1 MFFLF
6 IVDGDCEIKKYCQEG
21 TPSWM
26 SKSNSHTN
34 LSTLSIEDVKLSEP
48 EMPVAAATNETGNQ
62 GSDSEDTS
70 EDEELL
76 QNVIKSAWEH
86 NRNISKV
93 RFFPNSNI
101 IFKTYLLTICQ
112 KRF

>member
-1 MFFLF
+1 
-6 IVDGDCEIKKYCQEG
+6 
-21 TPSWM
+21 M

-34 LSTLSIEDVKLSEP
+34 LSTLSIEDVKLPEP
-48 EMPVAAATNETGNQ
+48 EIPVAAATNETGNQ

-86 NRNISKV
+86 NRNVSKV
-93 RFFPNSNI
+93 IFFTK
-101 IFKTYLLTICQ
+101 FKYHL
-112 KRF
+112 

>member
-1 MFFLF
+1 MHYTKLF
-6 IVDGDCEIKKYCQEG
+6 ILLSIGDGDCEIKKFCQEG

-34 LSTLSIEDVKLSEP
+34 LSTLSIEDVKLPEP
-48 EMPVAAATNETGNQ
+48 EIPVAAGNQ

-86 NRNISKV
+86 NRNVSKV
-93 RFFPNSNI
+93 I
-101 IFKTYLLTICQ
+101 D
-112 KRF
+112 